1 MPRNVWVLSSISL
14 AVAVG
19 YGVVSPVLPMFA
31 TAFGANEMLAGAVIS
46 AFALMRFVFAPAVGR
61 LDDRFGHSRVLMAG
75 ILIVAVSSVFTGFAR
90 NYAEL
95 IVMRGLGGIG
105 SAMFSIAAMTVLL
118 ASVDASHRGRASGLY
133 QGGFLVGAMAGPAI
147 GGVLAGISMRAPF
160 FFYAGTLFIAAI
172 AALFLRPVAI
182 AEEQKDR
189 RPLGTILHDRRF
201 LTACLASLS
210 NGWNSNGTRST
221 LVPLFVA
228 AFLAQSPAQA
238 AVMTGVAM
246 AVAAVVQ
253 TALLMPSGWV
263 VDGFGRRV
271 PMVAGALVLAVAL
284 AAIPYSPGMVT
295 LTAVLCLYAAGSAI
309 IGTAPA
315 ALVGDAAGPDA
326 DRPIAVYSM
335 TGDLGSIVGPLVAG
349 FLAGHL
355 GYPSAFALGAILWL
369 ATAAM
374 ATAMKPKVRR

>member
-1 MPRNVWVLSSISL
+1 VWVLSSISL